1 MMQLEVMQTMVY
13 NYVEDG
19 MGLQKFQNATSG
31 KMEHGSGGG
40 SRGGGP
46 RRGPPELGENPEK
59 ALENT

>member
-31 KMEHGSGGG
+31 GGG